1 MLKNSKAIGLVTL
14 LSVVAPSSLALSDI
28 SERVEFSGFG
38 RLIGGYLDEKS
49 ADFDGYS
56 NNLSFSQQSLFALQ
70 TDVTITD
77 TLSLSAQL
85 LAHSSEER
93 ESGIEWL
100 YLSYEPSQN
109 WRFKL
114 GKLRTPFFRYSD
126 VIDVG
131 FAYPWIL
138 PPQQVYSG
146 YLFSNYEGASAT
158 YISSFD
164 DFNFEFEAYYGKY
177 EGDLSQDDSKVAIDV
192 NGIYGAIFSINS
204 GNFSARFSTFKSSD
218 FSVDVPELTQFSN
231 ALESAGFIQNAE
243 SLRFDGSANVY
254 QASLNYDNLDYFFA
268 AEGMKIV
275 SDLLAVPR
283 IDAYYLTAGYNF
295 YPFQAHVTYSVSSS
309 SYSTSDNLI
318 PKGVNQ
324 QLDQL
329 SFGYDQIIG
338 SLPALSLN
346 SLSLGLRWD
355 FTRSMAAKA
364 EITFLDSKP
373 GDNSFFNNISDP
385 NFNGK
390 ATLYQFGLEWV
401 F

>member
-1 MLKNSKAIGLVTL
+1 MLSHSKIIGIAAL
-14 LSVVAPSSLALSDI
+14 LSVLAPHSFASSDLSD
-28 SERVEFSGFG
+28 RVEFSGFG
-38 RLIGGYLDEKS
+38 RLIGGYLDENS
-49 ADFDGYS
+49 ANYDGYS
-56 NNLSFSQQSLFALQ
+56 DDLSFSQQSLFALQ
-70 TDVTITD
+70 TDVTITE
-77 TLSLSAQL
+77 TLSMSAQL
-85 LAHSSEER
+85 LAHSSEKR

-138 PPQQVYSG
+138 PPQQIYSG
-146 YLFSNYEGASAT
+146 YLFSNYKGGSAT
-158 YISSFD
+158 YISNVD
-164 DFNFEFEAYYGKY
+164 DLNFEFEAYYGKY
-177 EGDLSQDDSKVAIDV
+177 EGDLNQDDNKVAIDV
-192 NGIYGAIFSINS
+192 NGIFGAIFSINN

-243 SLRFDGSANVY
+243 SLRFDGSAMVY

-275 SDLLAVPR
+275 SDLLAVPK
-283 IDAYYLTAGYNF
+283 IDAYYFTAGYNF
-295 YPFQAHVTYSVSSS
+295 HPFQAHVTYSVSSS

-355 FTRSMAAKA
+355 FTRSIAAKA
-364 EITFLDSKP
+364 EITFLDGKP
-373 GDNSFFNNISDP
+373 GVNSFYNNISDTG
-385 NFNGK
+385 FNGK
-390 ATLYQFGLEWV
+390 ATLYQIGLEWV